1 MGECGMSTELEKL
14 ANEFLKNLATV
25 IKVATPETDEQIAA
39 LDRLTTS
46 YDVLRVCLIESQE
59 KVE

>member
-1 MGECGMSTELEKL
+1 MGERGMSTELEKL
-14 ANEFLKNLATV
+14 GNRFLKNLATV
-25 IKVATPETDEQIAA
+25 IKVARPETDEQSAA